1 MDSLNE
7 KQVPLEALM
16 SLIRETLE
24 AGKSVQF
31 SPKGTSMLPML
42 RQGVD
47 SVTLSPLPEQLS
59 KYDIPLYQRDSGQYV
74 LHRIVKVGET
84 FTCMGDNQ
92 FAPESGIRR
101 EQMIALVTAFHRGEK
116 EYVVSS
122 LSYGIYC
129 RLWHYSRPARRLW
142 RMGKGL
148 LRRMI
153 T

>member
-74 LHRIVKVGET
+74 LHRIVKAGET

-92 FAPESGIRR
+92 FTPESGIRR

-122 LSYGIYC
+122 LPYGIYC